1 MSLLNVFLGRDD
13 KTKKISLNPTYTPIL
28 QKAVICLLAFFL
40 FTALTASTASAITF
54 TVDTTA
60 DNESNGCAFGQCTL
74 REAVN
79 GANTL
84 LGGDIINFQAGLTG
98 TITLTSGALFITSD
112 ITINGPGAR
121 NLSVSGGGASR
132 VFVVTNNAL
141 GDETTANI
149 SGLTITGGNAQP
161 VLIGTTLIGDGGGIL
176 NTNGAT
182 LNLTE
187 VNISGN
193 SALSLGGGIATRA
206 ILLDETRTNIT
217 RSLIGNN
224 TAIAGGGG
232 LSNLGTDLISSA
244 VTTLTNTTV
253 TGNSTL
259 AEGGGVS
266 NTAGTMNLTNNTIS
280 HNQSVLVGGGIVNVA
295 GILIGEVRMRNNILA
310 ENHALVGTDLISSDG
325 LGIFNSFGNNLVGNN
340 LDISAS
346 FAASVFIGNL
356 PQPNAGADIVG
367 SVGVGFQIVNPQLGA
382 LQNNGGQT
390 DTRAPGAGSPALDR
404 ANNCVVTSVCPAL
417 NPPAPLTT
425 DQRGA
430 GFPRPVDGDGDG
442 TAIVD
447 IGAYESQF
455 VPTGATFIV
464 TNLNDT
470 APNGCTPADCTL
482 REAITDANASPGPDN
497 ILFATGLNG
506 TVPLTPGFGQLV
518 ITTDINIDGPGARAV
533 SVSGEDANRVFLV
546 TGVGTNARI
555 EGLTITNGNAQ
566 LLDTLLGD
574 GGGVLNV
581 GGSTLTLVE
590 VNVSGN
596 TATSLG
602 GGVATRSLLGTTS
615 TTYITRSLISDNN
628 ALAGGGG
635 ISNIATAGI
644 ISSAVT
650 TVTNS
655 TVTLNNTVA
664 EAGGVSNV
672 GGTVNLINDTISH
685 NSSTLTGGGVVNVA
699 GVLGLGVTYLR
710 NTIVAY
716 NNAVVVGGIL
726 NLSDDVLGIFNSL
739 GNNLIGNNLNAEVS
753 FQASVFVGGFP
764 QPNVNADLVG
774 SISVGTTVIDP
785 RLGALQNNG
794 GPTDTRAVLAGSPAI
809 NRGNNCVGTDTCA
822 TDPSPNTLPEA
833 LLTDQRSTGFPR
845 INNFIVEIGAY
856 ELQLVPTAA
865 NVSVGGQVTNES
877 GMPISRVTVTL
888 SSASGIVRQAVTN
901 SFGYFQFDDI
911 PSGEFYVAEA
921 RHKRYDF
928 APQIVN
934 VADNIKDL
942 NFVAGGEGLKQSVEL
957 KRK

>member
-1 MSLLNVFLGRDD
+1 
-13 KTKKISLNPTYTPIL
+13 
-28 QKAVICLLAFFL
+28 
-40 FTALTASTASAITF
+40 
-54 TVDTTA
+54 
-60 DNESNGCAFGQCTL
+60 
-74 REAVN
+74 
-79 GANTL
+79 
-84 LGGDIINFQAGLTG
+84 
-98 TITLTSGALFITSD
+98 
-112 ITINGPGAR
+112 
-121 NLSVSGGGASR
+121 
-132 VFVVTNNAL
+132 
-141 GDETTANI
+141 
-149 SGLTITGGNAQP
+149 
-161 VLIGTTLIGDGGGIL
+161 
-176 NTNGAT
+176 
-182 LNLTE
+182 
-187 VNISGN
+187 
-193 SALSLGGGIATRA
+193 
-206 ILLDETRTNIT
+206 
-217 RSLIGNN
+217 
-224 TAIAGGGG
+224 
-232 LSNLGTDLISSA
+232 
-244 VTTLTNTTV
+244 
-253 TGNSTL
+253 
-259 AEGGGVS
+259 
-266 NTAGTMNLTNNTIS
+266 
-280 HNQSVLVGGGIVNVA
+280 
-295 GILIGEVRMRNNILA
+295 
-310 ENHALVGTDLISSDG
+310 
-325 LGIFNSFGNNLVGNN
+325 
-340 LDISAS
+340 
-346 FAASVFIGNL
+346 
-356 PQPNAGADIVG
+356 
-367 SVGVGFQIVNPQLGA
+367 
-382 LQNNGGQT
+382 
-390 DTRAPGAGSPALDR
+390 
-404 ANNCVVTSVCPAL
+404 
-417 NPPAPLTT
+417 LTT

-533 SVSGEDANRVFLV
+533 SVSGEDATRVFLV